1 MSKKSKD
8 YEIIVVGA
16 GHAGCEAA
24 YISAKMGIKTALF
37 SISLDNIAQMSCNPA
52 IGGLAKGHLVREI
65 DSLGGIMAKLTDRSA
80 IHYKMLNRT
89 KGPSVW
95 SPRAQI
101 DKAVYSKKM
110 ADVLKKAKNLGL
122 VKGLV
127 SDIIVENSRVKGVKT
142 QDGREFYAKVVILT
156 PGTFLNGLIHIGHK
170 AFPGGR
176 AGEEPACGLSD
187 SLKKAGFK
195 LGRLKTGTPPR
206 VDKDSVD
213 FDECSIEPSE
223 DPQPFSFRQK
233 FITYDTINC
242 YITKTT
248 AETKKIVKDNL
259 TKTAMYSGKIKATGV
274 RYCPSIED
282 KIVKFPDKDTH
293 QVFIEPEGINT
304 REVYVN
310 GISTGLPEDIQY
322 DMVHSI
328 PGLKKAEI
336 LKSAYAI
343 EYDFVFPTQLKPTLE
358 TRLVENLYLAGQI
371 NGTSGYE
378 EAGAQGI
385 IAGINAVLLLKQKP
399 ALILKRSDAYIGVLI
414 DDLVTK
420 GTREPYRMFTSRAE
434 YRLSLRQDN
443 ADIRLMEYG
452 YWAGTISKKEI
463 TRLRKKI
470 SLINREKEDI
480 IKNKTILK
488 YIRRGV
494 SFKSAFEKAGK
505 KVPADIDGATA
516 FQVEVDLRYEGY
528 LKKQEKQIAA
538 FKKMEDVALG
548 GSIDY
553 HSIRGLKKESVE
565 KLSNLKPLT
574 LGQASR
580 ISGVSPADIAV
591 IMIYLRKR
599 RGI

>member
-1 MSKKSKD
+1 MSKKNKD

-80 IHYKMLNRT
+80 IHYKILNRT

-101 DKAVYSKKM
+101 DKAVYSTKM
-110 ADVLKKAKNLGL
+110 ADILKKATKLGL

-127 SDIIVENSRVKGVKT
+127 SEIIVENSRVKGIKT
-142 QDGREFYAKVVILT
+142 QDGREFYAKAVILT

-213 FDECSIEPSE
+213 FDECSVEPSE

-233 FITYDTINC
+233 FVTYDTINC
-242 YITKTT
+242 YITRTT
-248 AETKKIVKDNL
+248 SETKKIIKDNL
-259 TKTAMYSGKIKATGV
+259 KKTAMYSGKIKATGV

-282 KIVKFPDKDTH
+282 KIVKFPDKETH

-310 GISTGLPEDIQY
+310 GISTSLPEDVQH

-336 LKSAYAI
+336 LKPAYAI

-358 TRLVENLYLAGQI
+358 TRLLDGLYLAGQI

-385 IAGINAVLLLKQKP
+385 IAGINAVLSLRQKP

-443 ADIRLMEYG
+443 ADTRLMEYG
-452 YWAGTISKKEI
+452 YRAGTISKSEI
-463 TRLRKKI
+463 TKLRKKI
-470 SLINREKEDI
+470 SLINREKDNI
-480 IKNKTILK
+480 IKNKTILNHIK
-488 YIRRGV
+488 RGI
-494 SFKSAFEKAGK
+494 SYKSAFEKAGK
-505 KVPADIDGATA
+505 DTPEDIDEEIA

-528 LKKQEKQIAA
+528 LKKQDKQIAA
-538 FKKMEDVALG
+538 FKKMENVSLG
-548 GSIDY
+548 ESVDY
-553 HSIRGLKKESVE
+553 GSIRGLKKESVE

-591 IMIYLRKR
+591 IMIYLKKR

>member
-1 MSKKSKD
+1 MKPGWWK
-8 YEIIVVGA
+8 IF
-16 GHAGCEAA
+16 
-24 YISAKMGIKTALF
+24 T
-37 SISLDNIAQMSCNPA
+37 
-52 IGGLAKGHLVREI
+52 
-65 DSLGGIMAKLTDRSA
+65 
-80 IHYKMLNRT
+80 
-89 KGPSVW
+89 
-95 SPRAQI
+95 
-101 DKAVYSKKM
+101 
-110 ADVLKKAKNLGL
+110 
-122 VKGLV
+122 
-127 SDIIVENSRVKGVKT
+127 SR
-142 QDGREFYAKVVILT
+142 
-156 PGTFLNGLIHIGHK
+156 
-170 AFPGGR
+170 
-176 AGEEPACGLSD
+176 
-187 SLKKAGFK
+187 
-195 LGRLKTGTPPR
+195 
-206 VDKDSVD
+206 
-213 FDECSIEPSE
+213 
-223 DPQPFSFRQK
+223 
-233 FITYDTINC
+233 
-242 YITKTT
+242 
-248 AETKKIVKDNL
+248 
-259 TKTAMYSGKIKATGV
+259 
-274 RYCPSIED
+274 
-282 KIVKFPDKDTH
+282 
-293 QVFIEPEGINT
+293 
-304 REVYVN
+304 
-310 GISTGLPEDIQY
+310 
-322 DMVHSI
+322 
-328 PGLKKAEI
+328 
-336 LKSAYAI
+336 
-343 EYDFVFPTQLKPTLE
+343 
-358 TRLVENLYLAGQI
+358 
-371 NGTSGYE
+371 GTSGYE

-505 KVPADIDGATA
+505 KVSEDIDGETA